1 MPESPDMPESIEPT
15 VSMDHAPPENPPGA
29 NALDETPADAEHG
42 VEPESTT
49 DASAQSEAR
58 DLPATNV
65 SPEHAE
71 PAGDTMQELLQ
82 RAQRTHELIAALD
95 LKKVAE
101 HDPAERDKLNAVS
114 NALQTIASG
123 EAVGPVEGV
132 DQVATLGDSA
142 TNVATLTQHL
152 DACGLTERIGRVW
165 CTSTQPSSMKPL
177 EIIPHREGLPPF
189 EFAIAPLSASGKGY
203 FGLFVDANHVY
214 AAQIAA
220 PNSHHLWHVCAQEMY
235 GRPEELVDCLTRL
248 SENTF
253 EQSL

>member
-15 VSMDHAPPENPPGA
+15 VSMDHAPHETPPDA
-29 NALDETPADAEHG
+29 AASDETSAEIDQD
-42 VEPESTT
+42 VELESAT
-49 DASAQSEAR
+49 DASAQSDAP
-58 DLPATNV
+58 DLPATDV
-65 SPEHAE
+65 RTEHAA

-101 HDPAERDKLNAVS
+101 HDPTERDKLNAVS

-132 DQVATLGDSA
+132 DQVASLGDTA

-189 EFAIAPLSASGKGY
+189 EFVIAPLSASGKGY
-203 FGLFVDANHVY
+203 FGLFIDANQVY

-235 GRPEELVDCLTRL
+235 GRPEELVDCLTRF